1 MTTDTLIFVMIGLL
15 FLATVN
21 NTIQT
26 YKNRKDF
33 IKLAK
38 KHNELVR
45 AVNKINI
52 ERWEE
57 IVNIEKTLDKI
68 LTKEN

>member
-1 MTTDTLIFVMIGLL
+1 MTTETLIFGMIGSL

-21 NTIQT
+21 NIIQT
-26 YKNRKDF
+26 YKIGKDF

-38 KHNELVR
+38 HHNDLVR

-68 LTKEN
+68 LTKED